1 MEEQVW
7 CNLHLDC
14 LGGKALHIKSRLK
27 FTQHL
32 QGTKSKQAIIYGK
45 GSSCY
50 DLFL

>member
-1 MEEQVW
+1 MGKQVW
-7 CNLHLDC
+7 CNLHIDC
-14 LGGKALHIKSRLK
+14 LGGKILHIKRHFK
-27 FTQHL
+27 FTQQL